1 MSLNRIFTK
10 AAQQV
15 SVVIKSISQN
25 MCIWVARILL
35 IAQINF
41 YWITLKME
49 MTTKMM
55 QNKNEDE
62 KMKTTSKL

>member
-10 AAQQV
+10 AAQKV
-15 SVVIKSISQN
+15 SVVIKSISQY